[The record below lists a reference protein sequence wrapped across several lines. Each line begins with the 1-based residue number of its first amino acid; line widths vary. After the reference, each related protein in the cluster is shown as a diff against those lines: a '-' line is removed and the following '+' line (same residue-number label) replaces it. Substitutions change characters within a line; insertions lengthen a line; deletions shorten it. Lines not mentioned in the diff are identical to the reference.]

1 MFTRYAL
8 PILAIAGLAY
18 GGFTVLNRPK
28 PTMAQPLV
36 EPPTHPKMKSI
47 AGAGIIESSMENI
60 PIGTVVPGVVSTVKV
75 KVGDR
80 VKKGD
85 EFFLIDDR
93 DLRAEMKVREAMLL
107 SAMAQLHKLESAPR
121 PEDIP
126 PAKAAVEEAKA
137 RLFDA
142 EVAMGRSE
150 KLFTKQM
157 VPASEHDKDRYS
169 YLAAKAAVEKA
180 QAELQKILAGSWK
193 EDIEIARASVTM
205 AESQVESLKAN
216 LDRLVV
222 RAPSDG
228 QVLQVNVRPGQ
239 LASQTWKE
247 PMIVLGNVE
256 QLHVRVDIDEN
267 DAPYFDRASPAVAT
281 LKGRP
286 QVRFPLSPVKVE
298 PYVIPKRSL
307 TGDNA
312 ERVDTRVL
320 QVVYALPADRTT
332 SLYVGQQM
340 DVYIKAVEPKDLA
353 LDSKPGTKLP
363 FEDEDG
369 K

>member
-1 MFTRYAL
+1 MFTRYVL
-8 PILAIAGLAY
+8 PLLAVIGLGY
-18 GGFTVLNRPK
+18 GLMTVLNRPQQ
-28 PTMAQPLV
+28 TMAQPLV

-47 AGAGIIESSMENI
+47 AGAGIIESKMENI
-60 PIGTVVPGVVSTVKV
+60 PIGTVVPGVVNVVKV

-85 EFFLIDDR
+85 EFFCIDDR
-93 DLRAEMKVREAMLL
+93 DLQAELKVRGAMVL
-107 SAMAQLHKLESAPR
+107 AAKAQLHKLESAPR

-126 PAKAAVEEAKA
+126 PATAAVEESKA

-150 KLFTKQM
+150 KLYSKQM
-157 VPASEHDKDRYS
+157 VPASEHDKDRYT

-193 EDIEIARASVTM
+193 EDIEIARAAVVQ
-205 AESQVESLKAN
+205 AESSVESIRAN
-216 LDRLVV
+216 LDRLIV
-222 RAPSDG
+222 RAPTDG

-239 LASQTWKE
+239 LASQAWKE
-247 PMIVLGNVE
+247 PMVVLGNVD

-267 DAPYFDRASPAVAT
+267 DAPYFDRTSPAVAT

-286 QVRFPLSPVKVE
+286 QVRFPLTPVKVE

-320 QVVYALPADRTT
+320 QVVYALPGDRST

-340 DVYIKAVEPKDLA
+340 DVYIKATEPKDVSLET
-353 LDSKPGTKLP
+353 KPGMKLP
-363 FEDEDG
+363 FEEE
-369 K
+369 